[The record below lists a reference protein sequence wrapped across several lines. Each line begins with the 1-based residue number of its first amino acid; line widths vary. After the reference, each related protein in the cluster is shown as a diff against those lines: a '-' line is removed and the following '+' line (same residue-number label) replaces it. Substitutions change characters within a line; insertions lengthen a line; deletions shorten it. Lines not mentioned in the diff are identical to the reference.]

1 MNELIEYLR
10 NNLLL
15 DFQGDLTVE
24 LVREFLKGDDSR
36 DSRQLVAKLVAERG
50 VDDMLIVLADCL
62 VDAARKAVTDDIMRE
77 QLRNYAE
84 S

>member
-10 NNLLL
+10 NNILL

-24 LVREFLKGDDSR
+24 LVREFLKNDDSR
-36 DSRQLVAKLVAERG
+36 DSKQLVAKLVAERG

-62 VDAARKAVTDDIMRE
+62 VEAARKAVTDDVMRE